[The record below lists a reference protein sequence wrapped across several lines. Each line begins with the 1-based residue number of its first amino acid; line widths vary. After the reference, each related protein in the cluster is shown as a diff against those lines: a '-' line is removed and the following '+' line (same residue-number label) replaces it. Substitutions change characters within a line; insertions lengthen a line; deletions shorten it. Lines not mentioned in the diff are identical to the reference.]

1 MWEMYVFSGGDTAQ
15 KVFNAIALFFNSQER
30 ITLIGMLGILA
41 VFITALR
48 FIVTRDPNHIGHW
61 FAVALLVP
69 TLLTTPKTSMIILD
83 SSQLGRTYMVDNIPI
98 GVAMPAHY
106 ATLFMFGMSQTID
119 KFFRLPDS
127 QAYSTS
133 GMIFAARL
141 TNLSQSIGVQD
152 AELKNLWGQYLQNCI
167 RKDITINRKYTW
179 QQFATAGDI
188 FTFLKNNRPSPL
200 RRIAMNNDFVTCAE
214 ALPEIEKMFNK
225 EAEDSWTLIGTQSQG
240 ARWAKEEALVQ
251 NALQNS
257 MNDFMGINQSASATM
272 KQNIAINGIRAGLW
286 GNAASADAVGAAM
299 NYANAQNTTTQSST
313 MLSMGTF
320 AKEWLPIV
328 HSVLTLLIV
337 CTSIF
342 AFLACFIP
350 GLTMKVLK
358 GYVFGYFYLAA
369 WPVFF
374 TFINMIMTYA
384 LQSASTD
391 LVTATGNGISL
402 SNSNQVA
409 AMQTQYAAVAGWLMM
424 LVPVISKY
432 AISGGA
438 GMAMGL
444 AHQFTSLGSGTV
456 SKNAGAAASGDL
468 GFGNMQVDNQTLA
481 NMNANKHDMAYLDR
495 SYGASVQR
503 SDGTSVDKYAKND
516 VYNAKGGI
524 SQSAFDVN
532 ASDVQ
537 TRGLQQTVSEA
548 ERATAQSR
556 TAYNN
561 SLGTSSDALTSLMNS
576 ASTNKSHGTGTQDSQ
591 SANLNQTLSEMDSL
605 VNEHAKANGL
615 TKAESQKEMLDLYAG
630 GEIFAEV
637 SGGKSFLNDM
647 VNVKGG
653 LRGSA
658 GIKGS
663 SSDSTSEDKNTST
676 TDREAQSR
684 QEQFNDLMGK
694 VTQFSSNANS
704 SELNSDTQQAA
715 MNFNDSIRKSEDLAE
730 SVDLSHSQEQSYS
743 AALQAAQNGSLGMN
757 HDLKPEFQEYVER
770 LRPNN
775 VETIMNG
782 YGGDVRDER
791 DALFQGFLEE
801 KFKDYNPQL
810 VNASEASQ
818 INHEPTALQGKD
830 LEGVYQSGSQ
840 GVRNIVEP
848 ELRGK
853 LPEMADTYAT
863 EKVSH
868 FNEVDYQSQRQG
880 SEASR
885 EEIERKITNEFG
897 PLPEKMDDVDSKG
910 GSNPTVKQDNT
921 TVYQNMVK

>member
-30 ITLIGMLGILA
+30 ITLIGMIGILA
-41 VFITALR
+41 VFITAMR

-61 FAVALLVP
+61 FATALLVP
-69 TLLTTPKTSMIILD
+69 TLLTTPKTNMIILD
-83 SSQLGRTYMVDNIPI
+83 SSQLGRTYTVDNIPI

-106 ATLFMFGMSQTID
+106 ATLFMFGMSETID

-141 TNLSQSIGVQD
+141 TNLSQSIGIQD
-152 AELKNLWGQYLQNCI
+152 AKLKDLWGQYLQNCI
-167 RKDITINRKYTW
+167 RKDITINGKYTW
-179 QQFATAGDI
+179 QQFATAGNI

-200 RRIAMNNDFVTCAE
+200 RRIAMDNDFVTCAE
-214 ALPEIEKMFNK
+214 ALPEIEKKFTH
-225 EAEDSWTLIGTQSQG
+225 EAEKAWVLIGTQSQG

-342 AFLACFIP
+342 TFLACFIP

-409 AMQTQYAAVAGWLMM
+409 AMQTQYAAVAGWMMM

-444 AHQFTSLGSGTV
+444 AHQFSSLGGGTV
-456 SKNAGAAASGDL
+456 AKNAGAAASGDL

-503 SDGTSVDKYAKND
+503 NDGTSVDKYGKND

-548 ERATAQSR
+548 QRATAQSR

-615 TKAESQKEMLDLYAG
+615 TQAESKKQMLEGYVG
-630 GEIFAEV
+630 GEVFGEK
-637 SGGKSFLNDM
+637 SGGLKILGNGARVGARANAGFKLSGSTGKSTDES
-647 VNVKGG
+647 
-653 LRGSA
+653 SA
-658 GIKGS
+658 
-663 SSDSTSEDKNTST
+663 T

-704 SELNSDTQQAA
+704 SELHSDTKQAA

-743 AALQAAQNGSLGMN
+743 AALQAAQNGSLGIN

-782 YGGDVRDER
+782 YGGDVREER

-801 KFKDYNPQL
+801 KFKNYNPQL
-810 VNASEASQ
+810 SNASEASQ
-818 INHEPTALQGKD
+818 INREPTALQGKD
-830 LEGVYQSGSQ
+830 LDGIYQSGSQ

-853 LPEMADTYAT
+853 LPEMADTFAT
-863 EKVSH
+863 EKAGH
-868 FNEVDYQSQRQG
+868 FNELDYQSQRQG

-885 EEIERKITNEFG
+885 EEIEQKITNNFG
-897 PLPEKMDDVDSKG
+897 PLPEKMDAI
-910 GSNPTVKQDNT
+910 GSSDDKNDPILKQDNT
-921 TVYQNMVK
+921 TVHRPMVK

>member
-61 FAVALLVP
+61 FATALLVP
-69 TLLTTPKTSMIILD
+69 TLLTTPKTNMIILD
-83 SSQLGRTYMVDNIPI
+83 SSQLGRTYTVDNIPI

-106 ATLFMFGMSQTID
+106 ATLFMFGMSETID

-141 TNLSQSIGVQD
+141 TNLSQSIGIQD
-152 AELKNLWGQYLQNCI
+152 AKLKDLWGQYLQNCI
-167 RKDITINRKYTW
+167 RKDITINGKYTW
-179 QQFATAGDI
+179 QQFATAGNI

-200 RRIAMNNDFVTCAE
+200 RRIAMDNDFVTCAE
-214 ALPEIEKMFNK
+214 ALPEIEKKFTH
-225 EAEDSWTLIGTQSQG
+225 EAEKAWVLIGTQSQG

-299 NYANAQNTTTQSST
+299 NYANAQNTANQTST

-342 AFLACFIP
+342 TFLACFIP

-384 LQSASTD
+384 MQAANID
-391 LVTATGNGISL
+391 LVSATGNGISL

-409 AMQTQYAAVAGWLMM
+409 AMQTQYAAVAGWMMM

-444 AHQFTSLGSGTV
+444 AHQFSSLGGGTV
-456 SKNAGAAASGDL
+456 AKNAGAAASGDL

-481 NMNANKHDMAYLDR
+481 NMNANKHNMAYLDR

-503 SDGTSVDKYAKND
+503 NDGTSVDKYGKND

-548 ERATAQSR
+548 QRATAQSR

-615 TKAESQKEMLDLYAG
+615 TKAESQKEMFDKYIG
-630 GEIFAEV
+630 GEAFAEA
-637 SGGKSFLNDM
+637 SRGGKLFGFDGK
-647 VNVKGG
+647 VGF
-653 LRGSA
+653 RGSV
-658 GIKGS
+658 GMKGS
-663 SSDSTSEDKNTST
+663 TTETDSTDKSTST

-704 SELNSDTQQAA
+704 SELHSDTKQAA

-730 SVDLSHSQEQSYS
+730 SVDLSHSQEQSYN
-743 AALQAAQNGSLGMN
+743 AALQAAQNGSLGIN

-810 VNASEASQ
+810 TNASEASQ
-818 INHEPTALQGKD
+818 INREPTALQGKD

-848 ELRGK
+848 ELRAK
-853 LPEMADTYAT
+853 LPEMADTFVT

-868 FNEVDYQSQRQG
+868 FNEVDYQSQRQS

-885 EEIERKITNEFG
+885 GDIERKITNEFG
-897 PLPEKMDDVDSKG
+897 PLPEKMNDVDGKG
-910 GSNPTVKQDNT
+910 GSSPTIKQDNT
-921 TVYQNMVK
+921 TVHQTMVK